1 MGHSSGEIAAAY
13 ATGAISFEAAI
24 IAAYYR
30 GFVTTQQILEGAMAA
45 VGLGREDASKFL
57 VDGVVVACENSPS
70 SVTISGD
77 KEKVVEVISRVKSE
91 SSDTLAR
98 LLKVD
103 MAYHSRTFATHAL
116 PSSGIT
122 KLNLLSID
130 HMVAPGQNYVKLLEE
145 EFGRLHVPWKGFAT
159 ATLVSSVTGEETDA
173 AFVFGPKYWRYNL
186 VSPVRFST
194 AVAKLLETRGDG
206 LFVEIGPHSALAGP
220 LRQIC
225 THASRPCEYISVL
238 TRGGDAY
245 KTFPSALG
253 KLFQL
258 GVNVDFTSLY
268 PGGKVLTGLPTY
280 AWDHS
285 GSFWYESRI
294 SHAWR
299 TRKYAHHA
307 LLGARVPESP
317 DTAPQWR
324 NVLYLEDEQWI
335 ADHKVKDDVVFPFA
349 GYVAMAGEAAR
360 QMTGI
365 DAGYSMR
372 HVVAHAAIVLTH
384 DKGIELIT
392 TLRRHALTDSDVSEW
407 YEFSISSYNGATW
420 TKHAEG
426 QVKAIEQD
434 RPSSLI
440 REEYPRKVN
449 ISRFY
454 DYMEEVGIVFGPEFR
469 RLENVTSSTTEARAS
484 ADISPPSSE
493 QSRAYVMHPVAI
505 DACFQLCLLSQAKGL
520 GRNFDQLVMPTLIE
534 SLEIRRGG
542 DKMSAVA
549 FGGFGDKKPGIE
561 CASEG
566 KLALSL
572 SGFELTPLE
581 EGDELDYDPYAA
593 ARLEWLP
600 DFDFVDVA
608 PLFKAPP
615 TNRENLQLIEQL
627 TLLCI
632 IDSEEK
638 IRSLEPAEPHFE
650 KLRAFLGREIQS
662 ARDGTNR
669 LAPDSASYLTLSQA
683 DRTAQIDQLYA
694 TLSGKARAGLTEG
707 LKRINGNVASI
718 FTGKVDTIDILME
731 GGVLAEL
738 YNAMSFGYSDF
749 VRLLSST
756 KPTLRILEVGAGT
769 GGTTE
774 LILRD
779 LMHEGGLPRYS
790 TYTFTDVS
798 AGFFPQAKERF
809 SYAPNMDYKVFD
821 ISKDPLEQG
830 FSEGT
835 YDVIFAANVVHA
847 TESLKTTLS
856 NLNKVL
862 RPGGALVLT
871 EICTELRS
879 PTYIF
884 GNFIGWWLGEADG
897 RPFAP
902 YVPPSRWHNELI
914 ASGFTGVET
923 AVYDEEAPYMCCT
936 TIFSR
941 RPVEEK
947 PRNATVSL
955 LALEPECEIATSLKS
970 ALEEARYSVN
980 IVKMGETLPQDQ
992 DIVSIVDI
1000 EKNFF
1005 DNINEPDF
1013 LQFREL
1019 IRNQGADQKL
1029 LWLTSPVQIK
1039 CKDPRSAQALGAA
1052 RTVRTELATP
1062 FHTLEISK
1070 SEPGFANLV
1079 LKVFNK
1085 IRAEEDD
1092 DNLVSDKEFVLDNGT
1107 ICIGR
1112 YHPFSLT
1119 DEISRKSLEG
1129 QETIKSL
1136 RVGKP
1141 GDIESLYWKEVTS
1154 PTSIPA
1160 DELEIEPKSIGL
1172 NLRDI
1177 LIAMGV
1183 IPHNELGFDVA
1194 GVITRVGHNV
1204 DEFKPGDRVFAFC
1217 PEGCFGTRALLNRYH
1232 VAKIPDGLEFEGAA
1246 SVPVVFATTIHGLI
1260 NIARL
1265 QKGQSVLI
1273 HAACGGL
1280 GLSAIQ
1286 VCKMIGAEIFATCG
1300 SQDKVDFL
1308 VNEEDIARDHI
1319 FYSRDESFLGDI
1331 MAATDGRGVDVVI
1344 NSLSGSLLHASWK
1357 CVAEFGTMLEIGKR
1371 DMLGHGKLDLNPF
1384 LGNRRFICFEGVEM
1398 ARKRPKEFG
1407 RVLHQFNEYYEQ
1419 GLLGPIQQI
1428 KHYQSTEVV
1437 TAFRHLQHGSHIG
1450 KVVVSMTG
1458 AEAQLE
1464 AKPSAKSIEFDP
1476 EATYLL
1482 TGGLGGLGKSMST
1495 WMIEHGARSLT
1506 FLSRSAGV
1514 SEDSKQAIR
1523 ELESMGAEIQAVAGG
1538 VENIEDV
1545 EAAANASKRPIR
1557 GVFHLAM
1564 VLRDS
1569 PMVEMTWSQWDE
1581 VKRVK
1586 IDGAWNL
1593 HNALK
1598 DQPLDFFWLAS
1609 SIVTVVDQPGQGNY
1623 SAASTYIEAFAQY
1636 RRGLGLP
1643 ASVLN
1648 ICPVKGVGFVADN
1661 AHAMRNTKAQGIY
1674 FLGEREYLD
1683 FAEHAI
1689 LSNKPD
1695 QKALRTGLAW
1705 KDDGQVIMGLRSAL
1719 HLEDPN
1725 NRCNWRRDRRMG
1737 SYHNIRTGQ
1746 ANESAGGDSGAL
1758 KTLLDK
1764 ASEEPDLL
1772 ADKGNIEL
1780 LAHEIGVKVYDFMLK
1795 PGENVDTS
1803 LSLQQIGLDSLM
1815 ATELR
1820 RWFRQLLGLQ
1830 ISVLEIMGT
1839 GSLTQ
1844 LAELISTALRSKYAV
1859 AA

>member
-1 MGHSSGEIAAAY
+1 M
-13 ATGAISFEAAI
+13 
-24 IAAYYR
+24 
-30 GFVTTQQILEGAMAA
+30 VD
-45 VGLGREDASKFL
+45 LGKRY
-57 VDGVVVACENSPS
+57 
-70 SVTISGD
+70 I
-77 KEKVVEVISRVKSE
+77 
-91 SSDTLAR
+91 
-98 LLKVD
+98 
-103 MAYHSRTFATHAL
+103 
-116 PSSGIT
+116 
-122 KLNLLSID
+122 
-130 HMVAPGQNYVKLLEE
+130 KLLEK
-145 EFGRLHVPWKGFAT
+145 EFAKLHVSWKGFAT
-159 ATLVSSVTGEETDA
+159 VPLISSVTGNETDA
-173 AFVFGPKYWRYNL
+173 AFVFGPEYWRENL

-194 AVAKLLETRGDG
+194 AVAKLLETRADG

-225 THASRPCEYISVL
+225 THASRPCEYISIL
-238 TRGGDAY
+238 TRGEGSC
-245 KTFPSALG
+245 KTFSSALG

-258 GVNVDFTSLY
+258 GVNIDLTSLY
-268 PGGKVLTGLPTY
+268 PGGKVLTELPTY

-324 NVLYLEDEQWI
+324 NVLYLEDEQWM
-335 ADHKVKDDVVFPFA
+335 ADHRVKDDVVFPFA
-349 GYVAMAGEAAR
+349 GYVAMAGEAVR
-360 QMTGI
+360 QMTGVN
-365 DAGYSMR
+365 AGYSMR
-372 HVVAHAAIVLTH
+372 HVVVRAAMVMTH
-384 DKGIELIT
+384 EKGVELIT
-392 TLRRHALTDSDVSEW
+392 ALRRHALTDSDVSEW
-407 YEFSISSYNGATW
+407 YEFSISGYNGATW

-434 RPSSLI
+434 RRSSLI
-440 REEYPRKVN
+440 REEFPRKVN

-454 DYMEEVGIVFGPEFR
+454 GYMEEVGIAFGPEFR
-469 RLENVTSSTTEARAS
+469 RLENVTSCTTEARAS
-484 ADISPPSSE
+484 ADISPPPSE
-493 QSRAYVMHPVAI
+493 QSRAYVMHPVTI

-534 SLEIRRGG
+534 SLEIRQAG
-542 DKMSAVA
+542 DKMTAIA
-549 FGGFGDKKPGIE
+549 FGGPGGRKPGIE
-561 CASEG
+561 CASHG
-566 KLALSL
+566 ILALALSGL
-572 SGFELTPLE
+572 ELTPLE
-581 EGDELDYDPYAA
+581 EGDEFDHDPYAA
-593 ARLEWLP
+593 AHLEWLP
-600 DFDFVDVA
+600 DFDFVDMA

-632 IDSEEK
+632 IDSEDK
-638 IRSLEPAEPHFE
+638 IKSLEPAEPHFE
-650 KLRAFLGREIQS
+650 KLQAFLGREIQS
-662 ARDGTNR
+662 AKDSTNR
-669 LAPDSASYLTLSQA
+669 LAPDSASYLDLSQA
-683 DRTAQIDQLYA
+683 DRKAMIEELYEN
-694 TLSGKARAGLTEG
+694 LSGKARAGLTKG
-707 LKRINGNVASI
+707 LKRINDNIVRI
-718 FTGKVDTIDILME
+718 FTGQVDTIDILME

-821 ISKDPLEQG
+821 ISRDPLEQE
-830 FSEGT
+830 FTEGT

-847 TESLKTTLS
+847 TASLKEALG

-897 RPFAP
+897 RPLVP
-902 YVPPSRWHNELI
+902 YVPPSRWHDELL

-923 AVYDEEAPYMCCT
+923 AVYDEEAPYVCCT

-947 PRNATVSL
+947 PRNTAVSL
-955 LALEPECEIATSLKS
+955 LALERAGEVATSLKS
-970 ALEEARYSVN
+970 ALEQAKYDVN
-980 IVKMGETLPQDQ
+980 MVQMGETLPKDQ
-992 DIVSIVDI
+992 DIVSAVDI
-1000 EKNFF
+1000 ERNFF
-1005 DNINEPDF
+1005 DDINEPDF

-1019 IRNQGADQKL
+1019 IRNQGAGQKL

-1062 FHTLEISK
+1062 FYTLEISK
-1070 SEPGFANLV
+1070 DEPRFVELV
-1079 LKVFNK
+1079 LNVFNK
-1085 IRAEEDD
+1085 IRAEEDE
-1092 DNLVSDKEFVLDNGT
+1092 DNLLSDKEFVVDNGI

-1129 QETIKSL
+1129 RETITCL

-1141 GDIESLYWKEVTS
+1141 GDIESLYWDEVAS
-1154 PTSIPA
+1154 PTSIPT
-1160 DELEIEPKSIGL
+1160 DEIEIEPKSLGL

-1177 LIAMGV
+1177 LIAVGV
-1183 IPHNELGFDVA
+1183 IPHGELGLDVA
-1194 GVITRVGHNV
+1194 GLVTRVGPNV

-1217 PEGCFGTRALLNRYH
+1217 PEGCFGTRAMLNRYH
-1232 VAKIPDGLEFEGAA
+1232 AAKIPDGLDFDGAA
-1246 SVPVVFATTIHGLI
+1246 SIPVVFATTIHSLI
-1260 NIARL
+1260 NIVTL
-1265 QKGQSVLI
+1265 QRGQSVLI
-1273 HAACGGL
+1273 HAACGGV

-1286 VCKMIGAEIFATCG
+1286 VCKMVGAEIFATCG
-1300 SQDKVDFL
+1300 SQDKIEYL
-1308 VNEEDIARDHI
+1308 VNEQSIARDHI
-1319 FYSRDESFLGDI
+1319 FYSRDERFLEDV

-1371 DMLGHGKLDLNPF
+1371 DILGYGKLDLNPF
-1384 LGNRRFICFEGVEM
+1384 LGNRRFVCFEGIEM
-1398 ARKRPKEFG
+1398 ARQRAVEIG
-1407 RVLHQFNEYYEQ
+1407 RVLHQFNEYYEK
-1419 GLLGPIQQI
+1419 GLLRPIQI
-1428 KHYQSTEVV
+1428 KHYPSTDLVS
-1437 TAFRHLQHGSHIG
+1437 AFRHLQHGSHIG
-1450 KVVVSMTG
+1450 KVVVNMTG
-1458 AEAQLE
+1458 AEAQLK
-1464 AKPSAKSIEFDP
+1464 AKPSAKPLEFDP

-1514 SEDSKQAIR
+1514 SEDSRQAIR
-1523 ELESMGAEIQAVAGG
+1523 ELESMGAEVLAVAGG
-1538 VENIEDV
+1538 VENIKDV
-1545 EAAANASKRPIR
+1545 ESAVIASNRPIK

-1569 PMVEMTWSQWDE
+1569 PMVDMTWSQWDE

-1593 HNALK
+1593 HNSLK
-1598 DQPLDFFWLAS
+1598 DHQLDFFWLAS
-1609 SIVTVVDQPGQGNY
+1609 SIVTVIEQPGQGNY

-1648 ICPVKGVGFVADN
+1648 ICPVKGVGFVAEN
-1661 AHAMRNTKAQGIY
+1661 SHAMRNTKAQGIY
-1674 FLGEREYLD
+1674 FLGEREYLH

-1695 QKALRTGLAW
+1695 QNTLRKGPSTQPPLAW

-1746 ANESAGGDSGAL
+1746 TDAAAGGDSGAL
-1758 KTLLDK
+1758 KGLLRR

-1772 ADKGNIEL
+1772 AENENIEL

-1830 ISVLEIMGT
+1830 VSVLEIMAT

-1844 LAELISTALRSKYAV
+1844 LAELISTGLRNKYAS

>member
-1 MGHSSGEIAAAY
+1 MVAIGEIY
-13 ATGAISFEAAI
+13 A
-24 IAAYYR
+24 
-30 GFVTTQQILEGAMAA
+30 Q
-45 VGLGREDASKFL
+45 
-57 VDGVVVACENSPS
+57 
-70 SVTISGD
+70 
-77 KEKVVEVISRVKSE
+77 
-91 SSDTLAR
+91 
-98 LLKVD
+98 
-103 MAYHSRTFATHAL
+103 
-116 PSSGIT
+116 
-122 KLNLLSID
+122 
-130 HMVAPGQNYVKLLEE
+130 LLEE
-145 EFGRLHVPWKGFAT
+145 EFGKLDIPWKGNAI
-159 ATLVSSVTGEETDA
+159 ATLVSSVTGEATDPT
-173 AFVFGPKYWRYNL
+173 FVFGPEYWKANL
-186 VSPVRFST
+186 ISPVRFST
-194 AVAKLLETRGDG
+194 AVTKLLDTHLDG
-206 LFVEIGPHSALAGP
+206 VFVEVGPHSALAGP

-225 THASRPCEYISVL
+225 THASRPCEYVSLL
-238 TRGGDAY
+238 TRGEDAT
-245 KTFPSALG
+245 KTYLSASG
-253 KLFQL
+253 RLFQN
-258 GVNVDFTSLY
+258 GVDVNFAGFY

-285 GSFWYESRI
+285 ASFWYESRI

-349 GYVAMAGEAAR
+349 GYVAMAGEAVR
-360 QMTGI
+360 QMAGI

-372 HVVAHAAIVLTH
+372 HVVAHAAMVLTH
-384 DKGIELIT
+384 EKGVELIT

-407 YEFSISSYNGATW
+407 YEFSLSSYNGATW

-426 QVKAIEQD
+426 QVKAVDQE
-434 RPSSLI
+434 RPSGLV
-440 REEYPRKVN
+440 REEHPRKVN

-454 DYMEEVGIVFGPEFR
+454 DYMADVGIVFGPEFR
-469 RLENVTSSTTEARAS
+469 RLQNVSCSTTEPRAS
-484 ADISPPSSE
+484 ADLTAPPSE
-493 QSRAYVMHPVAI
+493 QCKPYVMHPVAI
-505 DACFQLCLLSQAKGL
+505 DACFQLCLLSQARGL
-520 GRNFDQLVMPTLIE
+520 GRNFDRLVMPTLIE

-542 DKMSAVA
+542 DKMTAVA

-561 CASEG
+561 CASDG
-566 KLALSL
+566 RLTLSL
-572 SGFELTPLE
+572 SGFELTPLD
-581 EGDELDYDPYAA
+581 EGDEMEYDPYAA

-638 IRSLEPAEPHFE
+638 LRGLEPAEPHFE
-650 KLRAFLGREIQS
+650 KLRAFLGREIQN
-662 ARDGTNR
+662 ARDGKNS
-669 LAPDSASYLTLSQA
+669 LASDSAGFLSLSQA
-683 DRTAQIDQLYA
+683 DRTSRINELYQA
-694 TLSGKARAGLTEG
+694 LSGKARAGLTEG
-707 LKRINGNVASI
+707 LKRINDNIASI
-718 FTGKVDTIDILME
+718 FTGKIDTIDVLME

-798 AGFFPQAKERF
+798 AGFFPQARERF
-809 SYAPNMDYKVFD
+809 AYAPNMDYKVFD
-821 ISKDPLEQG
+821 ISKDPLGQD
-830 FSEGT
+830 FIEGT

-847 TESLKTTLS
+847 TASLKETLG
-856 NLNKVL
+856 NLNKLL

-884 GNFIGWWLGEADG
+884 GNFVGWWLGEADG

-902 YVPPSRWHNELI
+902 YVPPSRWNDELL
-914 ASGFTGVET
+914 ASGFTGVES

-941 RPVEEK
+941 RPVELK
-947 PRNATVSL
+947 RRGTNVSL
-955 LALEPECEIATSLKS
+955 LTLEPAGEVATGLKS
-970 ALEEARYSVN
+970 ALEEAKYSVD
-980 IVKMGETLPQDQ
+980 VFKLGEALPRGQDVLVT
-992 DIVSIVDI
+992 IDI

-1005 DNINEPDF
+1005 DDINEIDF
-1013 LQFREL
+1013 LHFREL
-1019 IRNQGADQKL
+1019 IRKQGTDQNL

-1070 SEPGFANLV
+1070 SEPCFSDLV

-1085 IRAEEDD
+1085 IRSEEDD
-1092 DNLVSDKEFVLDNGT
+1092 DNLVSDKEFVIENGI

-1119 DEISRKSLEG
+1119 DELSLKSLEG
-1129 QETIKSL
+1129 QETIKCL

-1141 GDIESLYWKEVTS
+1141 GDIESLHWKELAS
-1154 PTSIPA
+1154 PAAIPA
-1160 DELEIEPKSIGL
+1160 DEVEIEPKSIGL

-1194 GVITRVGHNV
+1194 GVITRVGANV

-1232 VAKIPDGLEFEGAA
+1232 VAKIPKGLDFEGAA

-1260 NIARL
+1260 NIANLR
-1265 QKGQSVLI
+1265 KGQSVLI

-1286 VCKMIGAEIFATCG
+1286 VCKMVGAEIYATCG

-1308 VNEEDIARDHI
+1308 VGEQGIPRDHI
-1319 FYSRDESFLGDI
+1319 FYSRDESFLADV
-1331 MAATDGRGVDVVI
+1331 MAATDGRGVDVVV
-1344 NSLSGSLLHASWK
+1344 NSLSGSLLHASWR

-1384 LGNRRFICFEGVEM
+1384 LGNRRFVCFEGVEM
-1398 ARKRPKEFG
+1398 ARKRPQEFG
-1407 RVLHQFNEYYEQ
+1407 RVLHQFNDYYEK
-1419 GLLGPIQQI
+1419 GLLGPIQPR
-1428 KHYQSTEVV
+1428 KHYQSTDVV
-1437 TAFRHLQHGSHIG
+1437 SAFRHLQHGSHIG

-1458 AEAQLE
+1458 AEAQLKAE
-1464 AKPSAKSIEFDP
+1464 PSATALEFDP
-1476 EATYLL
+1476 DATYLL

-1514 SEDSKQAIR
+1514 SEDSKQAIE
-1523 ELESMGAEIQAVAGG
+1523 ELESLGAEVHAVAGG
-1538 VENIEDV
+1538 VENLEDV
-1545 EAAANASKRPIR
+1545 EAAVRASEKPIK

-1569 PMVEMTWSQWDE
+1569 PMVDMTWSQWDE

-1593 HNALK
+1593 HKTLK

-1609 SIVTVVDQPGQGNY
+1609 SVVTVVDQPGQGNY

-1661 AHAMRNTKAQGIY
+1661 AQAMRNTKAQGIY

-1683 FAEHAI
+1683 YVEHTI

-1695 QKALRTGLAW
+1695 QRTLDSGAPSSQPPLAW
-1705 KDDGQVIMGLRSAL
+1705 KDDGQVIMGLRSDL

-1737 SYHNIRTGQ
+1737 SYHNIRSGQ
-1746 ANESAGGDSGAL
+1746 AGSGAGDDSGAL
-1758 KTLLDK
+1758 KALLTR
-1764 ASEEPDLL
+1764 AAEEPEVL
-1772 ADKGNIEL
+1772 AERANIEF

-1803 LSLQQIGLDSLM
+1803 LSLKQIGLDSLM

-1839 GSLTQ
+1839 GSLIQ
-1844 LAELISTALRSKYAV
+1844 LAELTSTALKNKYTSAT
-1859 AA
+1859 